1 MNIDVHIRNKLD
13 EVRKKVQALKDKY
26 DRSLSSKEALQK
38 ESDDLEVMLFLFLGY
53 LCKLA
58 YFYFD
63 KESVA
68 LFHDMLFFA
77 SIEIIYNHEFSKN
90 FLSIESLLT
99 HQFNIFFMIVKE
111 VLVHV

>member
-38 ESDDLEVMLFLFLGY
+38 ESDDLEVMLLLLIGY
-53 LCKLA
+53 LCKFA

-68 LFHDMLFFA
+68 LFHGMFF
-77 SIEIIYNHEFSKN
+77 
-90 FLSIESLLT
+90 LLQLKSFT
-99 HQFNIFFMIVKE
+99 TMDIQRIF
-111 VLVHV
+111 